1 MTYGN
6 NVFQRY
12 LQINLNFG
20 TLYIIDGPFIISKMI
35 SFEEGYIL
43 IQLNYRR
50 FFCQNSYSIK
60 INRKIGNITQKYD
73 LPFHYT
79 CKKKIAIST
88 L

>member
-43 IQLNYRR
+43 IQLNDRR
-50 FFCQNSYSIK
+50 IFLPT
-60 INRKIGNITQKYD
+60 NRKIGNITQKYD
-73 LPFHYT
+73 
-79 CKKKIAIST
+79 
-88 L
+88 

>member
-35 SFEEGYIL
+35 SFEEVYIL
-43 IQLNYRR
+43 IQLNDRR
-50 FFCQNSYSIK
+50 FFLPK
-60 INRKIGNITQKYD
+60 LINRKIGNITQKYD